1 MAYMLCAYRTE
12 ARVLVK
18 GVRAD
23 FCTLCMLIGEIMAMP
38 SYTADDGLRLL
49 MYLGLEFDLRAQV
62 VFRRRFDQLYS
73 TDQRYDFIGTC
84 HEVYAACLFCC
95 KGS

>member
-49 MYLGLEFDLRAQV
+49 MYFGQALERTGIKEKLRSDLTLNEII
-62 VFRRRFDQLYS
+62 DEL
-73 TDQRYDFIGTC
+73 
-84 HEVYAACLFCC
+84 
-95 KGS
+95 